1 MERIFVIV
9 PLLLSTFLLQA
20 EWDPEYC
27 LDDPYDV
34 VLQELNN
41 QKFQQLKNAVTTS
54 LKNSWCSN
62 EKVTLLMDLTALMKP
77 NVCVEIGACTGSSI
91 LPVAA
96 TLKYLGKGRVYAVDA
111 WSNETAVKNLGSDD
125 PNRAWW
131 AKVNMQDIFAMYKNM
146 INTWGLQATCITV
159 RSPSNRALT
168 IIPQEID
175 FLHLDGD
182 YSEIGSTEDVEL
194 YLPRVRS
201 GGYILIS
208 NLYTMVNG
216 KPPKLK
222 SYCAL
227 FDSCEVIAEIEN
239 NNAVLFRKN

>member
-1 MERIFVIV
+1 MKQIFAIV
-9 PLLLSTFLLQA
+9 PLLLSSFLLQA

-34 VLQELNN
+34 VLQELND
-41 QKFQQLKNAVTTS
+41 QKFQRLKNDVTTS

-62 EKVTLLMDLTALMKP
+62 EKVKLLMDLMVLIKP

-96 TLKYLGKGRVYAVDA
+96 TLKYLGKGRMYAVDA
-111 WSNETAVKNLGSDD
+111 WSNETAVKNLGADD

-131 AKVNMQDIFAMYKNM
+131 AKVNMQDIFVMYKSM

-168 IIPQEID
+168 LIPREID

-182 YSEIGSTEDVEL
+182 YSEVGSTEDVEL

-201 GGYILIS
+201 GGYILLS

-239 NNAVLFRKN
+239 DNAVLFRKN